1 VRHAR
6 LTHEATRG
14 RGIGAVALAL
24 AGAITL
30 ALTPGAS
37 AKVEPVGGG
46 KTTLKIK
53 KAMTQFL
60 ADTGTRVKAIDPA
73 KDKKSGFQFPIKN
86 GELDNKKAKG
96 KLKHDGGVELRGEGG
111 RVELT
116 KLAATFGKSSKLK
129 AKVENTAR
137 AENEAH
143 AAKKNTRLFD
153 LDTDN
158 AKVKQKGEETKVT
171 GIKATL
177 TSKGAAMI
185 EKVADMELDDRDAV
199 FGKLKVAA
207 QKGDLVLDGG
217 NANLALAGSATQT
230 LNDQGI
236 SSSPI
241 DPATR
246 EASTLNFP
254 ITGGKVGADGGSGT
268 TRLDGGL
275 RLAKGGT
282 NLDINKPHIDLAR
295 GEVSAVIAGNRGTL
309 LSFDPGKAKVTA
321 KPEKVTIT
329 GIDGALTADGAIAI
343 NEAFGTTAFQED
355 ARFGT
360 FEVKGTVKSGGGS

>member
-6 LTHEATRG
+6 LTHQATRG
-14 RGIGAVALAL
+14 PGIGAVALAL

-53 KAMTQFL
+53 KTMTQFL

-73 KDKKSGFQFPIKN
+73 KDKKSGFQFPIKS

-96 KLKHDGGVELRGEGG
+96 KLKHDGGVELRGDGG

-129 AKVENTAR
+129 AKVDTSRSDNR
-137 AENEAH
+137 AKV
-143 AAKKNTRLFD
+143 AKKSIRLFD

-185 EKVADMELDDRDAV
+185 EKVADVELDDRDAV

-207 QKGDLVLDGG
+207 QKSDLVLDGG

-246 EASTLNFP
+246 EAGTLNFP

-295 GEVSAVIAGNRGTL
+295 GEVSAVIAGGRGTL
-309 LSFDPGKAKVTA
+309 LSFDPGKAKVTT